1 MSSSAPDRADRQRYF
16 VEACELDV
24 VALKPGNVRID
35 APAHGMSAEDFRRSA
50 RACVGALDEPG
61 ASVGQRVL
69 QAVRA
74 TRQVVRCNTNLGIV
88 LLAAPL
94 FAAAERADDLRAA
107 VTRQLAATDRNDAS
121 LVYQAIRL
129 ARPGGMGA
137 AARHDLS
144 EEPQVPLVEAMRE
157 AQHRDSVARQYA
169 QGFRDVFDFGFSHW
183 CDALA
188 RFGDESRAASVLY
201 LVYLSTWR
209 DSLIERKFGAAT
221 AQAVSNRARE
231 LHSQLRSYIHW
242 SDIEAKLFA
251 WDEELRRADW
261 NPGTSADLMV
271 ATVFAA
277 KLARPGVKSFGRG
290 RGTPQIR

>member
-1 MSSSAPDRADRQRYF
+1 MSSSAPQRAARQRHF

-24 VALKPGNVRID
+24 VALKPGNVRVG

-50 RACVGALDEPG
+50 RACVAALDEPG

-69 QAVRA
+69 QAVRS
-74 TRQVVRCNTNLGIV
+74 TREVVHCNTNLGIV

-94 FAAAERADDLRAA
+94 FGAAEGGGDLRTGVA
-107 VTRQLAATDRNDAS
+107 RQLGAADRSDAA

-129 ARPGGMGA
+129 ARPGGMGTS
-137 AARHDLS
+137 ARHDVS
-144 EEPQVPLVEAMRE
+144 EEPQVTLVEAMRE

-169 QGFRDVFDFGFSHW
+169 QGFRDVFDVGLPHW
-183 CDALA
+183 RGALA
-188 RFGDESRAASVLY
+188 RFGDESRAATALY
-201 LVYLSTWR
+201 LVYLSSWR
-209 DSLIERKFGAAT
+209 DSLIERKFGRAT
-221 AQAVSNRARE
+221 AQAVSDRAGE
-231 LHSQLRSYIHW
+231 LYSQACSYVHW
-242 SDIEAKLFA
+242 NEIEPKLLA
-251 WDEELRRADW
+251 WDQELRRAGL

-277 KLARPGVKSFGRG
+277 KLVAPGVKSLRRG